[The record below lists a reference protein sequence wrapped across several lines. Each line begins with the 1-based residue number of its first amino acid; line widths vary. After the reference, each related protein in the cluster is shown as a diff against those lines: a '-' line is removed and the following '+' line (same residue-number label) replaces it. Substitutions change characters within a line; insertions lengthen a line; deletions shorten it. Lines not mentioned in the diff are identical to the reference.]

1 MEHPISIYNTLTRKK
16 EQFIPLH
23 EPHVGMYVCGPTV
36 YGDAHLG
43 HARPAITF
51 DLLFRYLTHIGYK
64 VRYVR
69 NITDVGHLEHDADD
83 GEDKIAKK
91 ARLEQLEP
99 MEVVQYYLNRYHHA
113 MEALNVLPPSI
124 EPHASGH
131 IIEQIELVKK
141 ILDNGYAYE
150 SEGSVYFDVE
160 KYNKDHNYG
169 VLSGRNIDDMLN
181 TTRALDGQDEKRNP
195 IDFALWKC
203 AQPEHI
209 MRWPSPWSDGFPG
222 WHCECT
228 AMGKKYLGE
237 HFDIHGGG
245 MDLIFPHHECE
256 IAQAVASQGE
266 DMVHYWMHNNMITI
280 NGQKMGKSLGNFIT
294 LEEFFTGDN
303 KMLSQAY
310 SPMTIR
316 FFILQAHYRSTVDF
330 SNEALQAAEKGLER
344 LMDAYNH
351 LMKLKASDVS
361 TVDVKDLRR
370 KCYDAMNDDLNSPIV
385 IAHLFDA
392 ARAINSVKDGKATIS
407 AEDLKELQ
415 DVFHTFVFDILGI
428 KDEAASGGSN
438 NNEAF
443 GKAMDLLLTIRQQA
457 KANKDWA
464 TLFFII
470 MTINEFL
477 QGDKFALLAGVELLE
492 TGNGYAKA
500 RMEIKPEHLNGG
512 GVCQGG
518 AIFTLAD
525 LAFAAATNSHARLT
539 LSITSSINF
548 FKAESKGFLYAEA
561 REAFS
566 HKRLAN
572 CEVRITNETGDLIA
586 TFNGTGYRKDTELP
600 FAPIE

>member
-1 MEHPISIYNTLTRKK
+1 MEHPLSIYNTLTRKK

-181 TTRALDGQDEKRNP
+181 TTRALDGQDEKHNP

-294 LEEFFTGDN
+294 LDEFFTGDN

-344 LMDAYNH
+344 LMDAYHH
-351 LMKLKASDVS
+351 LMKLKADDVS

-392 ARAINSVKDGKATIS
+392 ARTINSVKDGKATIS
-407 AEDLKELQ
+407 LEDLKELQ
-415 DVFHTFVFDILGI
+415 DVFHTFIFDILGM
-428 KDEAASGGSN
+428 KDEAASAGN
-438 NNEAF
+438 NSNEAF

-464 TLFFII
+464 TSDKIR
-470 MTINEFL
+470 NELTAIGF
-477 QGDKFALLAGVELLE
+477 
-492 TGNGYAKA
+492 
-500 RMEIKPEHLNGG
+500 EIKDTKD
-512 GVCQGG
+512 G
-518 AIFTLAD
+518 AEWK
-525 LAFAAATNSHARLT
+525 
-539 LSITSSINF
+539 LS
-548 FKAESKGFLYAEA
+548 K
-561 REAFS
+561 
-566 HKRLAN
+566 
-572 CEVRITNETGDLIA
+572 
-586 TFNGTGYRKDTELP
+586 
-600 FAPIE
+600 